1 MKRLK
6 QFFKVWFKILVD
18 YCSNCSLAG
27 LGYIAS
33 KKYHYTERL
42 FWLGCVMLSWTG
54 SYYLILSYM
63 ETFRN
68 NPVSMVI
75 ENIHAREKI
84 HFPSVGI
91 CEMGYAKEYYGSLE
105 AVIEGLKTSE
115 DMEYNYDVED
125 FMLRVIFQNLYN
137 YGSIMSYC
145 APYKDCDDCIK
156 CPVSNYNRFAAKVRA
171 NCSQLLEECSW
182 NGKKFDCCQYFK
194 PIQTSMGSCYLMN
207 SVQLVEK

>member
-1 MKRLK
+1 
-6 QFFKVWFKILVD
+6 
-18 YCSNCSLAG
+18 
-27 LGYIAS
+27 
-33 KKYHYTERL
+33 
-42 FWLGCVMLSWTG
+42 
-54 SYYLILSYM
+54 
-63 ETFRN
+63 
-68 NPVSMVI
+68 
-75 ENIHAREKI
+75 
-84 HFPSVGI
+84 
-91 CEMGYAKEYYGSLE
+91 MGYAKEYYGSLE

-156 CPVSNYNRFAAKVRA
+156 CPVSNYNRFAARVRA
-171 NCSQLLEECSW
+171 TCSQLLEECSW

-207 SVQLVEK
+207 SIQLVEK